1 MRKIRCLLL
10 DDEPIAIRIIERHL
24 ANFPEMEVVGRFH
37 SAPSAMSFLRKQEVD
52 LIFSDIEMPQM
63 NGLQFLKSL
72 KNPPSL
78 IFTTA
83 YRNYAVEAFDL
94 DVVDYLMKPISFD
107 RFVKAVNKYFEMI
120 PRDFEVQQ
128 GTAESACDGYVYI
141 RAGKKIHKILLKD
154 ILYIESFKDYV
165 NIHAT
170 DRSITARQTL
180 TSIENTLPEDRFMRL
195 HRSYIVSIDHI
206 TGFTSTTVDIN
217 GKELPIGRNYKQQ
230 VFKHLNYL
238 PPEE

>member
-24 ANFPEMEVVGRFH
+24 VNFPEMEVVGRFH

-72 KNPPSL
+72 KNPPAL

-94 DVVDYLMKPISFD
+94 DVVDYLMKPISLERMARSINRYHDRQEKQSEAVYAKRPTEEMINLKVDKKIVRLSLDKIHYFESFGDYAICRHEGGKLVSRETMAHLVDLLPSD
-107 RFVKAVNKYFEMI
+107 RF
-120 PRDFEVQQ
+120 
-128 GTAESACDGYVYI
+128 I
-141 RAGKKIHKILLKD
+141 RIHRQFIVPIAK
-154 ILYIESFKDYV
+154 IESISGNTVYLGEKD
-165 NIHAT
+165 
-170 DRSITARQTL
+170 
-180 TSIENTLPEDRFMRL
+180 LPVG
-195 HRSYIVSIDHI
+195 RSYRNDLKHI
-206 TGFTSTTVDIN
+206 MN
-217 GKELPIGRNYKQQ
+217 L
-230 VFKHLNYL
+230 
-238 PPEE
+238 